1 MKPLT
6 RFMVLIL
13 MIVVG
18 LMVTRVAFAKTK
30 PEPIT
35 LKTTGTFSVVTSRSS
50 APAALAPQ
58 SAGTSSTYALEVVY
72 DFTKRESYAG
82 ISQPIGKLTDVLST
96 KLTLD
101 TFGFVGS
108 STKGV
113 PVAGLGARAKIPVAK
128 EADVY
133 AGAIAL
139 QSAVR
144 RIALYFGYSYQP
156 N

>member
-1 MKPLT
+1 
-6 RFMVLIL
+6 MVLIL
-13 MIVVG
+13 MLVVG
-18 LMVTRVAFAKTK
+18 LMVTRVVFAETK

-35 LKTTGTFSVVTSRSS
+35 LKTTSTFTVEKSAVSVATFK
-50 APAALAPQ
+50 PQ
-58 SAGTSSTYALEVVY
+58 STGTSSTYALEVVY

-82 ISQPIGKLTDVLST
+82 ISQPIGKLTDVLGT

-128 EADVY
+128 EATVY

-139 QSAVR
+139 QSAVM